1 MQYNLIDGVPW
12 PRLDNMPS
20 KDVALRDD
28 YPMQAMDY
36 LDHPNALPI
45 YEAYADAIQHHS
57 CTGIV
62 DVGCR
67 WGRVNDVLIDAELQY
82 NYLGFDTSAEPI
94 KHGQEI
100 FDDKSYIKLLQAS
113 WQDPP
118 KADFDVDCVILGAV
132 LIYDESIYE
141 RLLNFY
147 KAHTV
152 IIQEP
157 MQSQIH
163 WHPELK
169 LQRVDLEKY
178 APFDTDVIVE
188 AEVFAGNRRIVSL
201 KYPS

>member
-45 YEAYADAIQHHS
+45 YEAYANAIQHHS

-67 WGRVNDVLIDAELQY
+67 WGRVNEILIDSGYQY

-94 KHGQEI
+94 KYGQEI
-100 FDDKSYIKLLQAS
+100 FDDKSESNLEGGTSKLIPLKLFVFSKLKFFWFFFIKL
-113 WQDPP
+113 
-118 KADFDVDCVILGAV
+118 
-132 LIYDESIYE
+132 
-141 RLLNFY
+141 
-147 KAHTV
+147 
-152 IIQEP
+152 II
-157 MQSQIH
+157 SF
-163 WHPELK
+163 K
-169 LQRVDLEKY
+169 
-178 APFDTDVIVE
+178 
-188 AEVFAGNRRIVSL
+188 
-201 KYPS
+201 